1 MEKSVQDLEAVTIRF
16 AGDSGDGMQTSGAQ
30 FTNVS
35 ALMGNDL
42 GTLPDYPAE
51 IRAPAGSL
59 AGVSGFQLH
68 VSSHEIFTPGEDCD
82 ALVAMNPAALNVNL
96 GMLKPNGVL
105 IINTDNFKP
114 RNLAMAGYEE
124 NPLENGSLDAYQVY
138 EVEMSRLTRDAVAEL
153 GLSNKNAERCKNFFA
168 LGMTFW
174 LYQREIQPSIDY
186 INDKFGKK
194 PDVARANILALE
206 AGRNF
211 CENTELFNTSYKIPP
226 AKLRPGRYR
235 NITGNTAIVLGMVAA
250 SQKSGLNL
258 FLGSYPITPASDILH
273 VASRYKNFGVRT
285 VQAEDEIAA
294 VSMAIGAAYGGS
306 LAFTATSGPGLAL
319 KTEAIGLALIAE
331 LPLVVFDIQRA
342 GPSTGLPTKTEQTDL
357 LFAYYGRPGESSIP
371 ILAPRQSSDC
381 FDIAYEASRI
391 AVKFMT
397 PVLVLSD
404 LYLAFGAEPW
414 LIPSSEDLPP
424 FDVSFHVD
432 PEGFQPYQRDPE
444 TLARP
449 WAVPGTKGLQHRIG
463 GLEKEDGTGNVTY
476 NPDNHHK
483 MCELRTEKVRRI
495 QQEIPTTQIDGLKK
509 GKLLVLGWGSTY
521 GAIRT
526 AVKRKQDEGRSV
538 SHVHL
543 RFLNPLPEDLGSI
556 LQNFEKILV
565 PELNLGQLIRII
577 RDEYLISA
585 IGFSKV
591 RAQPF
596 DCGDIE
602 RAIEDA
608 LQGKQP

>member
-495 QQEIPTTQIDGLKK
+495 QQEIPTTQIDGPKK

>member
-1 MEKSVQDLEAVTIRF
+1 MEKSVQELESVTIRF

-59 AGVSGFQLH
+59 AGVSGFQLQ
-68 VSSHEIFTPGEDCD
+68 VSSREIFTPGEECD

-96 GMLKPNGVL
+96 GTLKPNGVL
-105 IINTDNFKP
+105 IINIDNFKL

-124 NPLENGSLDAYQVY
+124 SPLENGSLDGYQVY

-174 LYQREIQPSIDY
+174 LYHRDMQPTIDY

-194 PDVARANILALE
+194 PELAKANILALE

-211 CENTELFNTSYKIPP
+211 CENTEIFNTSYTIPP

-235 NITGNTAIVLGMVAA
+235 NITGNTAVVLGMVAA
-250 SQKSGLNL
+250 SQKSGLDL

-273 VASRYKNFGVRT
+273 IASHYKNFGVRT
-285 VQAEDEIAA
+285 VQSEDEIAA
-294 VSMAIGAAYGGS
+294 VCMAIGAAYGGS

-371 ILAPRQSSDC
+371 ILAPQQSSDC
-381 FDIAYEASRI
+381 FNIAYEASRLAI
-391 AVKFMT
+391 KYMM

-424 FDVSFHVD
+424 FEVNFRVD
-432 PEGFQPYQRDPE
+432 PEGFQPYLRDPE

-449 WAVPGTKGLQHRIG
+449 WAIPGTKGLEHRIG
-463 GLEKEDGTGNVTY
+463 GLEKEDGTGNVSY
-476 NPDNHHK
+476 DPDNHHK
-483 MCELRTEKVRRI
+483 MCELRAEKVRRI
-495 QQEIPTTQIDGLKK
+495 QQEIPPIQIDGPEK
-509 GKLLVLGWGSTY
+509 GELLVLSWGSTY
-521 GAIRT
+521 GAVRT
-526 AVKRKQDEGRSV
+526 AVTRKQDQGKSV

-543 RFLNPLPEDLGSI
+543 RFLNPLPKDLGGI
-556 LQNFEKILV
+556 LYNFEKVLI

-577 RDEYLISA
+577 RDKYLIPA
-585 IGFSKV
+585 IGFNKV
-591 RAQPF
+591 RALPF

-602 RAIEDA
+602 RAIDDTLE
-608 LQGKQP
+608 GKQP

>member
-105 IINTDNFKP
+105 IINSDNFKP

-174 LYQREIQPSIDY
+174 LYQRDIQPSIDY
-186 INDKFGKK
+186 INDKFGKR

-381 FDIAYEASRI
+381 FD
-391 AVKFMT
+391 
-397 PVLVLSD
+397 
-404 LYLAFGAEPW
+404 
-414 LIPSSEDLPP
+414 
-424 FDVSFHVD
+424 
-432 PEGFQPYQRDPE
+432 
-444 TLARP
+444 
-449 WAVPGTKGLQHRIG
+449 
-463 GLEKEDGTGNVTY
+463 
-476 NPDNHHK
+476 
-483 MCELRTEKVRRI
+483 
-495 QQEIPTTQIDGLKK
+495 
-509 GKLLVLGWGSTY
+509 
-521 GAIRT
+521 
-526 AVKRKQDEGRSV
+526 
-538 SHVHL
+538 
-543 RFLNPLPEDLGSI
+543 
-556 LQNFEKILV
+556 
-565 PELNLGQLIRII
+565 
-577 RDEYLISA
+577 
-585 IGFSKV
+585 
-591 RAQPF
+591 
-596 DCGDIE
+596 
-602 RAIEDA
+602 
-608 LQGKQP
+608 